1 MAGQGQA
8 WWCYQCAKWCKA
20 KATFCGDC
28 GKRWDQQSPSW
39 QQQTSYAGGPTQF
52 APRRGDPSPRRGDP
66 PWQAPARPRSPR
78 QRGHG
83 KGKGKANEGPKGRGK
98 QQPAVMAPSL
108 DALPQVPAAPPPTL
122 PRKQG
127 VEPSGAAGSQPS
139 SERAQLDALM
149 AVLATTSGLP
159 EAAQAMLTEYQKT
172 NSRSTAKDLHKAVAD
187 QAKARQEL
195 AKIRG
200 TRQAYLSSW
209 KDYVTQVMDLLD
221 EQVKAQVEV
230 EDSDAMV
237 TEAVEVETRLRREQ
251 EEQHKS
257 TRQVLEALLKV
268 KQQAEAQA
276 KPEREGSRTPRRRG
290 AEESTAEAEVPQG
303 TATTPFKLG
312 TQGVDSKDGRD
323 TSKAF
328 QPPQQAHK

>member
-1 MAGQGQA
+1 M
-8 WWCYQCAKWCKA
+8 
-20 KATFCGDC
+20 
-28 GKRWDQQSPSW
+28 
-39 QQQTSYAGGPTQF
+39 
-52 APRRGDPSPRRGDP
+52 
-66 PWQAPARPRSPR
+66 
-78 QRGHG
+78 
-83 KGKGKANEGPKGRGK
+83 
-98 QQPAVMAPSL
+98 
-108 DALPQVPAAPPPTL
+108 
-122 PRKQG
+122 
-127 VEPSGAAGSQPS
+127 EPSGAAGSQPS

-221 EQVKAQVEV
+221 EQVKAQVTILESFDQAELEWSQQEAQASQILAKLAAHTGGAADQLEVEV

-268 KQQAEAQA
+268 KQQAEAQT

-312 TQGVDSKDGRD
+312 TQGADSKDGRD

>member
-1 MAGQGQA
+1 
-8 WWCYQCAKWCKA
+8 
-20 KATFCGDC
+20 
-28 GKRWDQQSPSW
+28 
-39 QQQTSYAGGPTQF
+39 
-52 APRRGDPSPRRGDP
+52 
-66 PWQAPARPRSPR
+66 
-78 QRGHG
+78 
-83 KGKGKANEGPKGRGK
+83 
-98 QQPAVMAPSL
+98 MAPSL

-221 EQVKAQVEV
+221 EQVKAQVTILESFDQAELEWSQQEAQASQILAKLAAHTGGAADQLEVEV

-276 KPEREGSRTPRRRG
+276 KPEREGSRTPRRCG